1 MDMKNNGLQLNLFD
15 EEETDSAIPEKQ
27 YDHTPL
33 FERLAQSAFRSKF
46 RLSAKDKAYIQ
57 EKGMATIPSHA
68 QDFVFHCFPRKREKH
83 LQKLCKCLIIKVDQ
97 PKLEPGTSRL

>member
-15 EEETDSAIPEKQ
+15 EEETDSTIPEKQ

-46 RLSAKDKAYIQ
+46 
-57 EKGMATIPSHA
+57 
-68 QDFVFHCFPRKREKH
+68 
-83 LQKLCKCLIIKVDQ
+83 
-97 PKLEPGTSRL
+97 